1 MRLMSCSIAVLLV
14 LTSAY
19 ARAADATRLQ
29 PFELVRELQ
38 VFQEQAALKTNNA
51 RAEQKARISDVA
63 EQLSKYDAS
72 VWAEPRNARAAVIYV
87 LIGGDPTVLRK
98 LVKSGAVLAV
108 DERLVKGAL
117 AYGERHDAEAIE
129 LLDPID
135 VDTLERGIGGH
146 VALVRALL
154 VAKSDQRKAS
164 ALFDKARVLS
174 PGTMVEESA
183 LRRQAILAAKMGD
196 LDAFESLSS
205 QYFRRFSTSIFARSF
220 EQQFAH
226 EIVFRGYIANPKRI
240 GNLESLL
247 RGLPD
252 AERRETC
259 LAIAEQAIAA
269 ANVAAVRF
277 AAQIAAIDARATPL
291 EAIRMRLFEAAAVI
305 LTADY
310 EEGAR
315 ALWTIDR
322 SKLGVR
328 EEALL
333 DAALSVAREI
343 ARAPSLPPQ
352 GAPSEAEM
360 GADPADPGSRVVSD
374 AEQAMARVD
383 GLLSETSR

>member
-1 MRLMSCSIAVLLV
+1 MRLLTCSIATLLV
-14 LTSAY
+14 LSFP
-19 ARAADATRLQ
+19 ADLAVGASGPQ

-38 VFQEQAALKTNNA
+38 VFQDQAAQKTNNA
-51 RAEQKARISDVA
+51 RAEQKARVSDVA
-63 EQLSKYDAS
+63 AELSKFDAS
-72 VWAEPRNARAAVIYV
+72 VWTEPRNARAAVIYV
-87 LIGGDPTVLRK
+87 LSGGDPSVLRK
-98 LVKSGAVLAV
+98 LVKSGAALAI
-108 DERLVKGAL
+108 DDRLAKGAL

-135 VDTLERGIGGH
+135 VDALDRGIGGH

-154 VAKSDQRKAS
+154 VAKSDQRKAF
-164 ALFDKARVLS
+164 ALLDKARILS
-174 PGTMVEESA
+174 PGTIVEESA
-183 LRRQAILAAKMGD
+183 LRRQAIMAAKMGD

-205 QYFRRFSTSIFARSF
+205 QYFRRFPTSIFAGNF
-220 EQQFAH
+220 EQQFGH
-226 EIVFRGYIANPKRI
+226 EVVLRGYIANPKRI
-240 GNLESLL
+240 ANLESLL

-252 AERRETC
+252 TERRETC
-259 LAIAEQAIAA
+259 LAIAEQAIAT

-291 EAIRMRLFEAAAVI
+291 DAIRMRLFEAAAVI

-310 EEGAR
+310 EEGSQ

-343 ARAPSLPPQ
+343 ARVPSLPLQ

-360 GADPADPGSRVVSD
+360 GADPADAGSRAISD
-374 AEQAMARVD
+374 AEQAIGRVD